1 MSIMSERTLRHL
13 VTRHLADFLQ
23 DWYDQPA
30 RAATQPSEQDFAAW
44 LTDHAYAAPARPGT
58 TV

>member
-1 MSIMSERTLRHL
+1 MSERTLRHL